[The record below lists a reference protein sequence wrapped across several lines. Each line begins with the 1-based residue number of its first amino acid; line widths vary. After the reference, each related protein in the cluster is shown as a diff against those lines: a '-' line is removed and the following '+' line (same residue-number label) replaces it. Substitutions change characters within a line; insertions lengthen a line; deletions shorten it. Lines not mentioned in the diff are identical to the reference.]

1 MLIYQD
7 LLPLNQYI
15 RSSIKK
21 YLANFEAIE
30 FKKITDLYK
39 LVLSEVEKPLI
50 EISLEYTNGNQSKAA
65 KLLGLS
71 RNTLRKLINDYQI
84 DQQIEKSIKNI

>member
-1 MLIYQD
+1 M
-7 LLPLNQYI
+7 LNQENLLLFHEYI
-15 RSSIKK
+15 RSYIKR

-39 LVLSEVEKPLI
+39 LVLSQVEKPLI
-50 EISLEYTNGNQSKAA
+50 ETALECTNGNQSQAA

-71 RNTLRKLINDYQI
+71 RNTLRKLINDHQI
-84 DQQIEKSIKNI
+84 I

>member
-21 YLANFEAIE
+21 YLANFEGIE

-50 EISLEYTNGNQSKAA
+50 EISLEYTQGNQSKAA

-84 DQQIEKSIKNI
+84 NQQ